1 MTDTAPTDAAEE
13 IMIVTDAARATVLD
27 IRSNEDDAELLG
39 LRVEVTGANGA
50 DYTYDL
56 SLEPVAEAA
65 DDDFVHTNDGLSVII
80 PANSVDAMRGAT
92 LDLPSVAGQ
101 GGLVIRNP
109 NRPNPLGDLGQLEL
123 VGDAADKVR
132 TLLTERINP
141 ALAAHGGYA
150 ELVGVEGE
158 KAFVTMGGGCQGC
171 SMSAAT
177 LQEAFSGRFSRR
189 CRRSPK
195 WSIPPITSRVRTPT
209 TPESAR
215 LPGENGQS
223 RARTL
228 AAMPSPSSPNRA

>member
-1 MTDTAPTDAAEE
+1 MIPERRILGSRGNAQRRGGVSLKAMTDTAPTDTAEE

-80 PANSVDAMRGAT
+80 PANSVGAMRGAT

-123 VGDAADKVR
+123 VGDAAD
-132 TLLTERINP
+132 
-141 ALAAHGGYA
+141 
-150 ELVGVEGE
+150 
-158 KAFVTMGGGCQGC
+158 
-171 SMSAAT
+171 
-177 LQEAFSGRFSRR
+177 R
-189 CRRSPK
+189 CAPC
-195 WSIPPITSRVRTPT
+195 
-209 TPESAR
+209 
-215 LPGENGQS
+215 
-223 RARTL
+223 
-228 AAMPSPSSPNRA
+228 

>member
-1 MTDTAPTDAAEE
+1 MTDTAPTDTAEE

-123 VGDAADKVR
+123 VGDAADKVHLADRAHQPRAGLPRWLCR
-132 TLLTERINP
+132 TRRGRGRGVRHDGWWLPGMLDERSDP
-141 ALAAHGGYA
+141 AGGHSA
-150 ELVGVEGE
+150 SDSR
-158 KAFVTMGGGCQGC
+158 GGAGDHR
-171 SMSAAT
+171 
-177 LQEAFSGRFSRR
+177 SGRHHRSR
-189 CRRSPK
+189 
-195 WSIPPITSRVRTPT
+195 
-209 TPESAR
+209 
-215 LPGENGQS
+215 PG
-223 RARTL
+223 
-228 AAMPSPSSPNRA
+228 

>member
-1 MTDTAPTDAAEE
+1 
-13 IMIVTDAARATVLD
+13 
-27 IRSNEDDAELLG
+27 
-39 LRVEVTGANGA
+39 
-50 DYTYDL
+50 
-56 SLEPVAEAA
+56 VAEAA
-65 DDDFVHTNDGLSVII
+65 DDDHLHTNEGLTVII

-177 LQEAFSGRFSRR
+177 LQEGIQRAILEAV
-189 CRRSPK
+189 PE
-195 WSIPPITSRVRTPT
+195 ITEVVDT
-209 TPESAR
+209 TDHEQ
-215 LPGENGQS
+215 GENPYY
-223 RARTL
+223 T
-228 AAMPSPSSPNRA
+228 